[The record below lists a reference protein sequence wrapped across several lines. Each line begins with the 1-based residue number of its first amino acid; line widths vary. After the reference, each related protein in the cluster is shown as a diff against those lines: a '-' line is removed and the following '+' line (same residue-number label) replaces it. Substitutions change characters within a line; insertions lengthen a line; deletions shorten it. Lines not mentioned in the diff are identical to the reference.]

1 MKRSKEIDFHFLFF
15 RVLIFNLSNIIFLG
29 IIIIIKRERYLLSL
43 KCVNVI
49 IKIFND
55 EIKND

>member
-1 MKRSKEIDFHFLFF
+1 MKRNKEIDFHFLFY
-15 RVLIFNLSNIIFLG
+15 RVLIFNLSNIIFSS
-29 IIIIIKRERYLLSL
+29 IIIIKRERYLLSL